1 MGEKGPKTYMKNINE
16 KAREREW
23 NLKPSV
29 VLCGV
34 CTFWEKKGA
43 LCWQRLCVLC
53 RALFSFLFL
62 FLFFFKVCMYNL
74 VCVCVY
80 ILEERSWC
88 SRSLFLLG
96 LGRFSLYR
104 HTRSLWRSLNT
115 RGGCFCERK
124 CKSTNSKARRF
135 RASIGISR
143 WPDLAAH
150 AHANLVRGH
159 FCSMQYF
166 TMWRWPLWAAA
177 MIVHWLQS
185 NFFTSPNQRTNARF
199 PVRAASLQKWC
210 CASFPSSLMVVFFA
224 TGGLPL

>member
-1 MGEKGPKTYMKNINE
+1 M
-16 KAREREW
+16 
-23 NLKPSV
+23 
-29 VLCGV
+29 

-104 HTRSLWRSLNT
+104 DTRSLWRSLNT
-115 RGGCFCERK
+115 RGGCFRERK
-124 CKSTNSKARRF
+124 SKSTNPKARRF
-135 RASIGISR
+135 RASTSSHR
-143 WPDLAAH
+143 VFSLS
-150 AHANLVRGH
+150 
-159 FCSMQYF
+159 FSF
-166 TMWRWPLWAAA
+166 
-177 MIVHWLQS
+177 
-185 NFFTSPNQRTNARF
+185 NFPPRSFTSSSSDTESSEAEEEFIVSNQRRETR
-199 PVRAASLQKWC
+199 
-210 CASFPSSLMVVFFA
+210 
-224 TGGLPL
+224 